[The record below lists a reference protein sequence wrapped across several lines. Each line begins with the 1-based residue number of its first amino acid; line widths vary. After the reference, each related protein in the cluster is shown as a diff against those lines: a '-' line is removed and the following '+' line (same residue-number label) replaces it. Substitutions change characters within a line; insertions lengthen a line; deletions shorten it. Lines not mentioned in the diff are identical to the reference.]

1 MKKLLLIVF
10 GILFSTVL
18 FGQKSEQIIS
28 KGISSIKT
36 YEQVLSKGID
46 DKYII
51 EELTYDSEGRLIEL
65 KEISRKGEIK
75 LWEKYKFNEN
85 GNLIEE
91 ITFDVEG
98 KIEKTEITYYTNN
111 LRTHRE
117 FYDSKGRMYKK
128 KTYEYT
134 FRK

>member
-75 LWEKYKFNEN
+75 LWEKYKFDEN